1 MWGAQ
6 EATFFSLHQNNKSV
20 LVFRFWVE
28 NTGNT
33 FFTIAWIWKQ
43 PKCPSRDE
51 WIVKMRYIRNG
62 ILFRHRKKGSPA
74 LCDIMNGP

>member
-6 EATFFSLHQNNKSV
+6 EAIFFSLHQNNRSV
-20 LVFRFWVE
+20 LVSRCCVE
-28 NTGNT
+28 STGNT
-33 FFTIAWIWKQ
+33 FFTIARIWKQ

-51 WIVKMRYIRNG
+51 WIEKMGYIHNG
-62 ILFRHRKKGSPA
+62 ILFRLRKKGNPA